1 MCVLI
6 IYECMHVHN
15 VVWAIYILYYMYNN
29 CIIAYNCFY
38 LMQLLLSVQSLH
50 ACSLQCVVSK
60 PKSNTAVLNGSV
72 EKFIKSFE
80 LQANVGHPRYAR
92 LHVTILGYAF
102 RIKFYV
108 ASFFIYYPS
117 KTTIV
122 YILSIFVRLTRPCVA
137 LEIHI

>member
-1 MCVLI
+1 MYTMFCTVCMYALII

-15 VVWAIYILYYMYNN
+15 VRALYILYYMYNN

-60 PKSNTAVLNGSV
+60 PKCDTAVLNVSV
-72 EKFIKSFE
+72 EKFIKSFV

-108 ASFFIYYPS
+108 APFFI
-117 KTTIV
+117 V
-122 YILSIFVRLTRPCVA
+122 YNIPQKPQLSTYFPYS
-137 LEIHI
+137 